1 MSRVGTPRT
10 TGGVAVATAPNG
22 YPGPVPAPG
31 PTALPIVQFHAAAD
45 TIDLGWGHPH
55 PAALPVDGWAEATHS
70 ALRRYGGAMLTYGH
84 APGPGPLIEW
94 LCHRL
99 AEVDAVAPDPAQ
111 LFVTAG
117 ASHALELV
125 TSLLCRPGDVVLVDS
140 PTYHLALR
148 VIADHRVD
156 IVPAPTGADGIDPAA
171 TADLVRALLR
181 QGRRVPMLY
190 LVPTFNNPTGRCL
203 PPAVRADLVESAR
216 RTGVTLV
223 EDDTYRELAY
233 SAPAPPSLFS
243 LAETGTVVRI
253 GSFAKSVAPGL
264 RLGWVTAA
272 TPVVRA
278 LTARGYVDSGGG
290 VNHAS
295 ALALAEFAALGLY
308 QRHVEA
314 LRARYRGQRDALVA
328 AVRRQLPQAEFTVP
342 AGGWFLWL
350 RLPEEAAGTR
360 LLPYA
365 RRAGVSY
372 LPGRQFHVADTGHR
386 YLRLSFS
393 LFDPETLAEGAR
405 RLGAAYRDARLAA
418 PHPPTRP

>member
-1 MSRVGTPRT
+1 M
-10 TGGVAVATAPNG
+10 
-22 YPGPVPAPG
+22 PASMP
-31 PTALPIVQFHAAAD
+31 PTLPIVQFRAAAE

-70 ALRRYGGAMLTYGH
+70 ALRRYGAAMLTYGH

-99 AEVDAVAPDPAQ
+99 AEVDGAAPDPTH

-117 ASHALELV
+117 ASHALDLV
-125 TSLLCRPGDVVLVDS
+125 TAFLCRPGDVVLVDS

-148 VIADHRVD
+148 IIADHRVD
-156 IVPAPTGADGIDPAA
+156 IVPAPTGPDGIDPVA
-171 TADLVRALLR
+171 TTDLVRALLR

-190 LVPTFNNPTGRCL
+190 LVPTFNNPTGRSL
-203 PPAVRADLVESAR
+203 PPAVRADLVEAAR

-233 SAPAPPSLFS
+233 PGPAPPSLFS
-243 LAETGTVVRI
+243 AAETGTVVRI

-272 TPVVRA
+272 APVVRA

-290 VNHAS
+290 VNHAN
-295 ALALAEFAALGLY
+295 ALILAEFATLGLY
-308 QRHVEA
+308 RRHVEA
-314 LRARYRGQRDALVA
+314 IRVRYAAQRDALVA
-328 AVRRQLPQAEFTVP
+328 AVRRRLPQAEFTVP

-365 RRAGVSY
+365 ERAGVSY
-372 LPGRQFHVADTGHR
+372 LPGNQFHVADTGHR

-393 LFDPETLAEGAR
+393 LFDPETLAEAAR
-405 RLGAAYRDARLAA
+405 RLGAAYRSAGLSGASARIS
-418 PHPPTRP
+418 P